1 MLLES
6 IEKAIASLEAGA
18 FQNLSRRF
26 VRKKIDDYSCQA
38 NGSKIGSLKTT
49 KSQPDCLCIDNFDN
63 KFIMIEYTTQQTGL
77 GNKLKSDIDACLDEK
92 KTKIPVKNIEKII
105 FCYSNGKIPNEA
117 IIEQKERLLSLGLK
131 LELISVNDMALDIE
145 DKYPEL
151 AKEYLGINLYK
162 SLNILS
168 VSEFINDSNNGLSP
182 SLDTI
187 FSSREKEIEELK
199 KAFLENDIIIL
210 YGKSGVGKSKL
221 AIELLKTI
229 EPNENKIK
237 CIKARGFFEYEDIL
251 RTIGHTNYYLID
263 DADRFSDIQTI
274 INCLKNKKI
283 IFTIRDYELS
293 NFLSKL
299 DKLETSFFK
308 YQLNPFTNEA
318 INNVIKNNIESY
330 SESFLTKLN
339 EIVNGNIRLAFMIV
353 ETCKKNNSISTLY
366 DSRDIFGKYYEKRI
380 NKLLSKERTNLILN
394 CIGLIT
400 FVGQVDLNELNVYS
414 DLFAFLNIEKKEFIE
429 TIKYLENEDVVSI
442 FENVIV
448 EMNDQCLSNY
458 LEYYIFFYKK
468 IIKLKDVFT
477 KLFPKY
483 KRNIILMINQTLNLF
498 FNKDNLDYIKDNL
511 KESWK
516 TFINN
521 KEILKELASAFS
533 LLNLEGTLK
542 LLNDTINENQLD
554 EEWVINS
561 FNVIL
566 DFETE
571 ITIKLFKKYI
581 LSKKLSIEKAEEI
594 LINNYQF
601 HEHDYHQDYKVQDR
615 IVTELSTN
623 FPVFTK
629 SLSNYCL
636 KLLQFEYE
644 TNSMH
649 GNKVICTSMNIG
661 NGDESLY
668 LLRKKCIIF
677 LLENNNI
684 NNVFKLYFTYYP
696 QARNIELFKK
706 DIDAFNNKL
715 EELEKDEIV
724 ETGIYFYSKHIFDY
738 YKLKWDYLYAR
749 NKKLIDLLGPVFKE
763 SVDRGLSFEERNTKY
778 EQRLIEDITT
788 SAQLSIERIKKLV
801 LFNNSFDSVLYQI
814 RNYFKVCIIN
824 IDSNYIDELLQIFID
839 SKWLETDL
847 DTICYFVDRYKQIS
861 NVENTF
867 RIIKA
872 NIPNYCKPKAF
883 ERLFIRLNNSE
894 INDSTISLFNDYL
907 NNINDYPFTY
917 FVPQHWIE
925 LCRNNY
931 SQLLILCKKAF
942 EFEKNGHGPNGL
954 YLIFERVNKECL
966 FDDLY
971 REDINFIERLYLKCL
986 EDRNNP
992 FDENGSCF
1000 LQIIRNNINFLSDF
1014 IDIVLNNDY
1023 DLYARKRIDAL
1034 WDSEDYITYGD
1045 LLFSKLISIDK
1056 KYMIEFYATII
1067 MGSFRYEEKKPIS
1080 KHRLNWFEHSLST
1093 YCNNQQDI
1101 IYLFECIRDFDFS
1114 SKIKCL
1120 EILFEYNRDFETFK
1134 MINLEPSSISFS
1146 GSEIPYIKSQIS
1158 FYEQIKEIIPS
1169 ELCFINHLA
1178 YVDDVLQ
1185 HKKNSIRRVLIDEKK
1200 YLNRLN
1206 W

>member
-1 MLLES
+1 MSLES
-6 IEKAIASLEAGA
+6 IEKAIASLDAGV
-18 FQNLSRRF
+18 FQNLSRGF
-26 VRKKIDDYSCQA
+26 VRKKIEDYSCQA
-38 NGSKIGSLKTT
+38 NGSMIGSVKTT
-49 KSQPDCLCIDNFDN
+49 KSHPDCLFINNSNN
-63 KFIMIEYTTQQTGL
+63 KLIMVECTTQQTGL
-77 GNKLKSDIDACLDEK
+77 GKKLKSDIDACLDEE
-92 KTKIPVKNIEKII
+92 KTKIPVNNIEKII

-168 VSEFINDSNNGLSP
+168 VNEFINDSNNGLSP
-182 SLDTI
+182 SLDTV

-221 AIELLKTI
+221 AIELLKNI
-229 EPNENKIK
+229 EFNENKIK

-263 DADRFSDIQTI
+263 DADKFSDIQTI

-299 DKLETSFFK
+299 DKLEISFFK

-330 SESFLTKLN
+330 NESLLAKLN

-380 NKLLSKERTNLILN
+380 NKLLSKEKTNLILN
-394 CIGLIT
+394 CIGLII
-400 FVGQVDLNELNVYS
+400 FVGQVDLSELNVYS
-414 DLFAFLNIEKKEFIE
+414 DLFAFLNIEKNEFIE
-429 TIKYLENEDVVSI
+429 TIKYLENEEVVSI
-442 FENVIV
+442 FENVLV

-468 IIKLKDVFT
+468 IIRLNNVFT
-477 KLFPKY
+477 NLFPKY
-483 KRNIILMINQTLNLF
+483 KRNIILMINQTLNVF
-498 FNKDNLDYIKDNL
+498 FNKDDLAYIKDDL

-571 ITIKLFKKYI
+571 ITVKLFKKYI
-581 LSKKLSIEKAEEI
+581 LNKKLSIEKAEEI

-601 HEHDYHQDYKVQDR
+601 HENDYHQDYKVQDI
-615 IVTELSTN
+615 IVAELSTN

-661 NGDESLY
+661 NGNESLY

-684 NNVFKLYFTYYP
+684 NNVFKSYFTYYP
-696 QARNIELFKK
+696 QTINIELFKK

-715 EELEKDEIV
+715 EYLEKDEIV
-724 ETGIYFYSKHIFDY
+724 ETSIYFYSKHIFDY

-749 NKKLIDLLGPVFKE
+749 NKEIIDLLGPVFKE
-763 SVDRGLSFEERNTKY
+763 SVDRRLSFEERMTKY
-778 EQRLIEDITT
+778 KQRLIEDITT
-788 SAQLSIERIKKLV
+788 SVQLTIERTKKLV

-814 RNYFKVCIIN
+814 RNYFENCIIN
-824 IDSNYIDELLQIFID
+824 IDANYINELLQIFID

-867 RIIKA
+867 RIIKEI
-872 NIPNYCKPKAF
+872 IPNYCKPKAF
-883 ERLFIRLNNSE
+883 ERLFICLNDSE

-931 SQLLILCKKAF
+931 SQLLFLCKKAL
-942 EFEKNGHGPNGL
+942 EFEKKGYGPYCL
-954 YLIFERVNKECL
+954 YLIFERLNEECL

-971 REDINFIERLYLKCL
+971 RKDSNFIEKLYLKCL
-986 EDRNNP
+986 EDKNNP

-1000 LQIIRNNINFLSDF
+1000 LKIIRNNINFLSDF

-1023 DLYARKRIDAL
+1023 DLYVRKRIDAL
-1034 WDSEDYITYGD
+1034 WNSEDYITYGD

-1080 KHRLNWFEHSLST
+1080 KHQLNWFKHSLST
-1093 YCNNQQDI
+1093 YCNNQKEI
-1101 IYLFECIRDFDFS
+1101 IYLFECVRDFDFS

-1134 MINLEPSSISFS
+1134 IINLEPSSISFS

-1158 FYEQIKEIIPS
+1158 FYEQTKEIIPS

-1178 YVDDVLQ
+1178 YVDDIIQ

-1206 W
+1206 R